1 MQKYR
6 EQWDERNIKFQHRDR
21 HPRVMFADAKTSN
34 GITKIEV
41 TFMLLLSLFGVVVW
55 LM

>member
-6 EQWDERNIKFQHRDR
+6 EQWDERNTKFQHRDR
-21 HPRVMFADAKTSN
+21 YAKVMFADAETSN

-41 TFMLLLSLFGVVVW
+41 TFMLLITLFGAVVW